1 MAIANIVIND
11 LVIFYNIVI
20 INIVIINIV
29 IINILSDT
37 EYLDKALLQNYQSA
51 TI

>member
-11 LVIFYNIVI
+11 LVIFY
-20 INIVIINIV
+20 NIVIINIV